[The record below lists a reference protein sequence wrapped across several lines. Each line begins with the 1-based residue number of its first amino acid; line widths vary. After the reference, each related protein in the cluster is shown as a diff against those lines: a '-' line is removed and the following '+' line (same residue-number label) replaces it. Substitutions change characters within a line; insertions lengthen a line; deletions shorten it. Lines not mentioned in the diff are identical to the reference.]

1 MVNSMVQEELMEA
14 HIEKIR
20 GAILYIVSPN
30 AREAEFSAL
39 CESHGLTYKFFEL
52 KPDLKNH
59 WDSTFLMLE
68 SCVKYS
74 AAISE
79 FYNGKHDGI
88 NLLSERE
95 WEISFVFMNFLK
107 VFHSV
112 APSNSMVYSPSGGTG
127 LVILNCV
134 RMCFDENR
142 GRQFQ
147 NLQQLMT

>member
-1 MVNSMVQEELMEA
+1 MFKNTLQPSRGGQCSYMRCLCRMVNSMVQEGLKLMEA

-79 FYNGKHDGI
+79 FYNGKHDGS
-88 NLLSERE
+88 NLLSERD
-95 WEISFVFMNFLK
+95 WELVLFL
-107 VFHSV
+107 
-112 APSNSMVYSPSGGTG
+112 
-127 LVILNCV
+127 
-134 RMCFDENR
+134 
-142 GRQFQ
+142 
-147 NLQQLMT
+147 